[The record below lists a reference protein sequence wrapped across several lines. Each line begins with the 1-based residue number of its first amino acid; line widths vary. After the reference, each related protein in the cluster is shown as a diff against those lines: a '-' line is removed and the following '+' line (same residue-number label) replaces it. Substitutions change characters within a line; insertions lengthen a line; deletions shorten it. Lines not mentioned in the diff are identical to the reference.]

1 MSLYS
6 NSRLLSRIPFPS
18 DVLSYSQRFK
28 MQIASF
34 HQSSAARISLPIC
47 NSQFSIASH
56 LGIISLLDAYGT
68 ICTRKLG
75 HALLCNSDCPRI
87 HSVAQ
92 NDLDLTEILL
102 PQPPGSWDDGAEQ
115 LHLAIIFVII
125 ILLDFLQLS
134 INILIATFLQF
145 LALYQHILQFCIY
158 YCKKEMMYL
167 IWICSSLHYL
177 QQKYFRCIANF
188 R

>member
-6 NSRLLSRIPFPS
+6 NNRLLNRIPFPS

-28 MQIASF
+28 MQAPSF
-34 HQSSAARISLPIC
+34 RQYSAAHISLPIC

-56 LGIISLLDAYGT
+56 LGIISLLNAYNT

-87 HSVAQ
+87 HLVAQ
-92 NDLDLTEILL
+92 DDNDLTEILL
-102 PQPPGSWDDGAEQ
+102 PQPPESWDYRAEQ
-115 LHLAIIFVII
+115 LCLAMIFVIL

-134 INILIATFLQF
+134 IHSLIAT
-145 LALYQHILQFCIY
+145 I
-158 YCKKEMMYL
+158 
-167 IWICSSLHYL
+167 
-177 QQKYFRCIANF
+177 
-188 R
+188 